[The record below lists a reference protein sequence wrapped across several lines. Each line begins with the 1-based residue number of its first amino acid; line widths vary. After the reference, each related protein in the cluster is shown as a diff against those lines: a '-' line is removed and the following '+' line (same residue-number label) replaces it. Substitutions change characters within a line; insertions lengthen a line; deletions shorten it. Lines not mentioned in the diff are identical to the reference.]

1 MLRDG
6 EVPFMLAGDEGRGEA
21 GERRQFRTDVGWAH
35 SVRVM
40 DAWITSRG

>member
-21 GERRQFRTDVGWAH
+21 EERRELQADVG
-35 SVRVM
+35 
-40 DAWITSRG
+40 